1 MSTNLKLASKLA
13 LLLLSSVL
21 LSGCRDGKGM
31 QTPASAFIDY
41 VYAYTGGTI
50 SPDAAIRIDFA
61 SDVDSS
67 VDPDALFSFSPS
79 LKGSAHW
86 VSASRIEFIPESGAL
101 KQGATYKAAF
111 RLGDVAAVS
120 GKSLKKFDFTFRVA
134 RKQLSV
140 DRLGLYI
147 DPSEP
152 EFYQLEGRIQLSEA
166 VDAQDASDII
176 SVKCQGASPS
186 VEVLP
191 GEGTSLDFT
200 VRGIE
205 IPSSQEQLR
214 LIVDA
219 SSLGY
224 KDKYS
229 RQVALPPTSEFSV
242 ISAELVREEGDCYAD
257 IRFSGLL
264 DESRDYKGLVYT
276 DAEGR
281 SYMDV
286 KGNRIKLF
294 FERGSAPEEVKLT
307 VSSLL
312 KNAGGKALGEE
323 FTKTFSRGE
332 LAPAVTLAFTGSI
345 LPDASEV
352 VLPLR
357 AVNLSAVDV
366 SIIKVYANNMLM
378 YLQDNSSLGEGN
390 GLRRSG
396 RLVYKGTVRLDADP
410 GKDLHR
416 WQDFSIDLSQF
427 FRKEPGALYRIC
439 LSFRREYSLYGG
451 GVAAELPSMVSPAQG
466 SLTAEDEKVW
476 DAPEPY
482 YYYNGDNYDWE
493 LYNWEE
499 RNDPTAPT
507 YYMMSYRFPS
517 CSLLASDVGIIVKSA
532 AGEDYWVT
540 ANDIATTE
548 PLGFADVTAY
558 SFQLQEIG
566 RAKTDGKGFAHLK
579 TSAKPFVFT
588 VRKDDRIGYLR
599 TVDGEQK
606 SLSRFDVGG
615 QELSSG
621 MKAYIYGERG
631 VWRPGDTLHVCA
643 MIEDGEKD
651 IPRRHPVTMELYTPQ
666 GQFYSKQ
673 VNTSGMN
680 GLYVFDIP
688 TRESDPTGTW
698 NAYFKVGGA
707 SFHKSLPVETVKA
720 NRLKV
725 NAELSDEIIQ
735 AGRVIRFDV
744 SSAWLTGAAA
754 SGLKAVCTMTLSR
767 RNAAF
772 SGYEGYNFQNPIS
785 TYDKT
790 ERTVCTVTL
799 DNSGRAGR
807 NVNFPSEPSAPGMMN
822 ANIVTR
828 VMEPGGD
835 ASIATCTELFSPFRS
850 YVGVK
855 LPSEW
860 QETDTDL
867 NFPIVVLDSRGRPVS
882 GDRLEYRIY
891 KMDWSWWWESSSE
904 SLSSY
909 VNGSSSVP
917 VSQGTLT
924 SSGSPVSV
932 PFRLA
937 YPDWGRFL
945 LYVKDLDSGHAS
957 GGIFYVDWPS
967 WRGRSDK
974 NDPSSL
980 TMLSFSLDR
989 RECKPGDDVT
999 VYIPAAKAGRALVS
1013 LENGRGVISRTWV
1026 KTDGERDTR
1035 HVIRVTEDMAPNF
1048 YVHVTMLQS
1057 RKEAGNDLPVRM
1069 YGVQP
1074 VLVQNPD
1081 AKLEPVL
1088 SLPDV
1093 IRPQEE
1099 FSVKV
1104 REKKGRPMTYTLAVV
1119 DEGLLDLTAFRTP
1132 DPYTAMYA
1140 REALGVKTWDL
1151 YDDVFGAYSGK
1162 FSPVAGIGGD
1172 GEIVSGARK
1181 DNRFNPVVR
1190 FYGPFELSRGEKVHK
1205 IKLPMY
1211 VGSVRV
1217 MLVAGQRGSYGNA
1230 EKTAAVRSPLMLLPT
1245 LPRTIAA
1252 GDKVTLPVNVFAME
1266 EDMKNVRVSVKAE
1279 GPVQIQG
1286 SASETL
1292 AFARPGD
1299 GIARFAL
1306 SANGGTGVAK
1316 ITVSA
1321 ECGSYRT
1328 SETISVEVVHP
1339 VPATTAT
1346 LAYLLAPLESKS
1358 VTFSPFAS
1366 DGESLAQLSLSNFPS
1381 VDFNSLCY
1389 FASGYRYSCSEQ
1401 LAAIGMTLLYSR
1413 PYLNSENAAEADAR
1427 IPLILQEL
1435 YSRQLADGGIAY
1447 WPGMSYANEW
1457 TTSMAGQFFAAASER
1472 GFSVNKGVLSS
1483 WKRFQKKCVS
1493 NYRHGESYAQYDLQQ
1508 AYRLYVLALAGA
1520 ADEGAMN
1527 RLKSA
1532 PAMTP
1537 QACRRLAA
1545 AYAVCGKKNIA
1556 AQLICSFAADASEQA
1571 SYTYTF
1577 GDSLR
1582 DKAMLLETEVLTD
1595 DLTAALP
1602 LAREVAEQ
1610 MSQGQYGTQASAFA
1624 ALAMSRLAQKLGSS
1638 AINVSVNGESVR
1650 STESTVCRD
1659 IDPSSGA
1666 LSIKNEASDPVYAV
1680 VLLHSYPAAGE
1691 SVSSRSSSI
1700 SLSVRYTDLNGEILS
1715 PDNLRQGTD
1724 FYAEYLITNL
1734 SASAASRS
1742 NLALTARVPSGWEI
1756 FNERLYGG
1764 GSSVQG
1770 GEYAYQD
1777 IRDDRVIWYFDLPV
1791 GTRKRIKL
1799 RLQAAYEGVYTLPS
1813 VVCEDMYDPQTY
1825 ACTASGT
1832 ARVSR

>member
-1 MSTNLKLASKLA
+1 MNLKLASKLA
-13 LLLLSSVL
+13 LLPSLALALLPL
-21 LSGCRDGKGM
+21 LGGCGNGKGL
-31 QTPASAFIDY
+31 QAPAAAFIDY

-50 SPDAAIRIDFA
+50 SQDSSIRIDFA

-101 KQGATYKAAF
+101 KQGATYKATF
-111 RLGDVAAVS
+111 RLGDVVRVS
-120 GKSLKKFDFTFRVA
+120 EKSLKKFDFSFRVA
-134 RKQLSV
+134 RRQFSVSGLS
-140 DRLGLYI
+140 LFI

-152 EFYQLEGRIQLSEA
+152 EFYQLEGKIQFSEPVEA
-166 VDAQDASDII
+166 ADASDII
-176 SVKCQGASPS
+176 SVKCHGAAPS

-191 GEGTSLDFT
+191 GGGTSLGFT
-200 VRGIE
+200 VSGIA
-205 IPSSQEQLR
+205 IPDSPSQLK
-214 LIVDA
+214 LSVDA

-224 KDKYS
+224 KDGYS
-229 RQVALPPTSEFSV
+229 QQVALPPTSEFGV
-242 ISAELVREEGDCYAD
+242 ISAELVEDGDCYAD

-264 DESRDYKGLVYT
+264 DDSRDYKGLIYT

-286 KGNRIKLF
+286 KGNRVKLF
-294 FERGSAPEEVKLT
+294 FERGSASDVRLT

-312 KNAGGKALGEE
+312 KNADGKALGQEY
-323 FTKTFSRGE
+323 TKTFRRE
-332 LAPAVTLAFTGSI
+332 DIAPAVKLAFTGSI
-345 LPDASEV
+345 LPDAAEV

-378 YLQDNSSLGEGN
+378 YLQDNSRLSDGN
-390 GLRRSG
+390 DIRRSG
-396 RLVYKGTVRLDADP
+396 RMVYKGTVRLDSDP
-410 GKDLHR
+410 GKDLHK
-416 WQDFSIDLSQF
+416 WQDFSIDLSPF
-427 FRKEPGALYRIC
+427 FKKEPGALYRIT

-451 GVAAELPSMVSPAQG
+451 ALATDSGLSAMVSPSQG
-466 SLTAEDEKVW
+466 SLTEEDEKVW
-476 DAPEPY
+476 DRPNAY
-482 YYYNGDNYDWE
+482 YYDNYYDWE
-493 LYNWEE
+493 LYDWDD
-499 RNDPTAPT
+499 RDDPTTPS
-507 YYMMSYRFPS
+507 YYMISERFPK

-532 AGEDYWVT
+532 GAGDYWVT
-540 ANDIATTE
+540 ANELATTE
-548 PLGFADVTAY
+548 PLSFAEVTAY
-558 SFQLQEIG
+558 SYQLQEVAS
-566 RAKTDGKGFAHLK
+566 AKTDGKGFAHLR
-579 TSAKPFVFT
+579 TSVKPFVFT

-599 TVDGEQK
+599 TVDGEEK

-631 VWRPGDTLHVCA
+631 VWRPGDTLHVSA
-643 MIEDGEKD
+643 MIEDRGKAV
-651 IPRRHPVTMELYTPQ
+651 PRHHPVTMELYTPQ

-673 VNTSGMN
+673 VNTSGVN

-698 NAYFKVGGA
+698 NAYVKVGGA
-707 SFHKSLPVETVKA
+707 SFHKALPVETVKA

-725 NAELSDEIIQ
+725 NVELSDEIIQ
-735 AGRVIRFDV
+735 AGGVTRFDV
-744 SSAWLTGAAA
+744 SSNWLTGPAA
-754 SGLKAVCTMTLSR
+754 SGLKVVSTMTLSR
-767 RNAAF
+767 RKAAF

-785 TYDKT
+785 SYDT
-790 ERTVCTVTL
+790 ADWDVYTTTL
-799 DNSGRAGR
+799 DNSGRAR
-807 NVNFPSEPSAPGMMN
+807 VSVKISEVPSAPGMMN

-891 KMDWSWWWESSSE
+891 KMDWSWWWESRRE

-909 VNGSSSVP
+909 VNGKSSVP

-924 SSGSPVSV
+924 SSTSPATV
-932 PFRLA
+932 PFRLE
-937 YPDWGRFL
+937 YPEWGRFL

-967 WRGRSDK
+967 WRGRSEK

-989 RECKPGDDVT
+989 GECKVGDEVT

-1013 LENGRGVISRTWV
+1013 LENGRGVISRNWV
-1026 KTDGERDTR
+1026 KTDEERDTR
-1035 HVIRVTEDMAPNF
+1035 HVIKVTEDMAPNF

-1057 RKEAGNDLPVRM
+1057 REDAGNDLPVRM

-1081 AKLEPVL
+1081 ARLEPVL

-1132 DPYTAMYA
+1132 DPYSAMYA

-1151 YDDVFGAYSGK
+1151 YDDVFGAFSGK
-1162 FSPVAGIGGD
+1162 FSPLAGIGGD
-1172 GEIVSGARK
+1172 DEIVSGARK

-1190 FYGPFELSRGEKVHK
+1190 FYGPFELNRGEKVHK

-1217 MLVAGQRGSYGNA
+1217 MLVAGQDGSYGNA
-1230 EKTAAVRSPLMLLPT
+1230 EKTVPVRSPLMLLPT

-1266 EDMKNVRVSVKAE
+1266 DDMKNVRVSVKAE
-1279 GPVQIQG
+1279 GPVEIQG
-1286 SASETL
+1286 SASEAL
-1292 AFARPGD
+1292 DFARPGD
-1299 GIARFAL
+1299 AMARFAL
-1306 SANGGTGVAK
+1306 AATGGTGTAK

-1328 SETISVEVVHP
+1328 SETISVAVVHP
-1339 VPATTAT
+1339 LPATTRT
-1346 LAYLLAPLESKS
+1346 LAYLLAPGESKT
-1358 VTFSPFAS
+1358 VTFTPFVP
-1366 DGESLAQLSLSNFPS
+1366 DGENRAQITLSNFPS

-1389 FASGYRYSCSEQ
+1389 FASGYQYSCSEQ
-1401 LAAIGMTLLYSR
+1401 LAARGMALIYSR
-1413 PYLNSENAAEADAR
+1413 PYLSEDNAERADAQ

-1457 TTSMAGQFFAAASER
+1457 ATSMTGQFLAAAAER

-1493 NYRHGESYAQYDLQQ
+1493 NYRHGEQYAQYDLQQ

-1556 AQLICSFAADASEQA
+1556 AQLISSCTADASEQA

-1577 GDSLR
+1577 GNSLR

-1595 DLTAALP
+1595 NLTAALP

-1610 MSQGQYGTQASAFA
+1610 MSDGLYGTQAAAFA
-1624 ALAMSRLAQKLGSS
+1624 ALAFSRLAEKVGSS
-1638 AINVSVNGESVR
+1638 AIDVSVNGGSVR
-1650 STESTVCRD
+1650 STESSVCRD
-1659 IDPSSGA
+1659 IDPTCGT
-1666 LSIKNEASDPVYAV
+1666 LSIKNEASDAVYAV
-1680 VLLHSYPAAGE
+1680 FLLHGYPAVGE
-1691 SVSSRSSSI
+1691 SVSSRSSNI
-1700 SLSVRYTDLNGEILS
+1700 SLSVRYTDVNGDVVD
-1715 PDNLRQGTD
+1715 PANLRQGTD
-1724 FYAEYLITNL
+1724 FYAEYLVTNL
-1734 SASAASRS
+1734 SASAANRS
-1742 NLALTARVPSGWEI
+1742 NLALTVKVPSGWEI
-1756 FNERLYGG
+1756 FNERLYGA
-1764 GSSVQG
+1764 SSDQS
-1770 GEYAYQD
+1770 GEYSYQD

-1791 GTRKRIKL
+1791 GTRKRMKL
-1799 RLQAAYEGVYTLPS
+1799 RLQAAYEGVYALPS
-1813 VVCEDMYDPQTY
+1813 AVCEDMYDSQTY
-1825 ACTASGT
+1825 ACTASG
-1832 ARVSR
+1832 AVRVQR